1 MRFPKALAAVLVLLL
16 ALTAVMVPVAAGQD
30 KVKLRFWKMPGQA
43 PEAET
48 AFYADLITRFQAEHP
63 NVEVEHLI
71 LPWDSGFEKYTAT
84 LAGGDVPD
92 VTYQILPWLNSFQGQ
107 GALTPIESLGDST
120 ALFDG
125 VYEAIANGS
134 RSPDGN
140 HYGVPY
146 YGSHF
151 VLVVNQDVWERAGS
165 PPLPTTYA
173 EMVPFAQQLTF
184 DKNGKRPSEEGFEA
198 NNIDVFGF
206 AQPGAWEILTNY
218 VWNYFWAHGAD
229 VSSEDGKD
237 IGFNNEQGRAALQVM
252 KDMVDSGATTPINL
266 YPDAA
271 AWSEA
276 VVSGRVGMSW
286 FERFTPDMVQKYP
299 NARLKV
305 LEMPA
310 GPAGQ
315 FVVGGAGYLAIPAKS
330 EHKEEA
336 RAFIEFATNVD
347 NVKAYVRQTQ
357 LYPVKNLGD
366 NLYAGIGGPQEAFM
380 NEAALQAKYVRLTR
394 VGLPY
399 NPEEVIVA
407 EIINFLTGQ
416 KDMDTMLEDLSR
428 QVGIMAR
435 NAGM

>member
-1 MRFPKALAAVLVLLL
+1 MKASKALATVCVLLF
-16 ALTAVMVPVAAGQD
+16 ALMSVTAPNASGQD

-43 PEAET
+43 NEAET
-48 AFYADLITRFQAEHP
+48 AFYADLIKRFQAENP

-71 LPWDSGFEKYTAT
+71 IPWDSGFEKYTAT

-92 VTYQILPWLNSFQGQ
+92 VTYQILPWLNSFLGQ
-107 GALTPIESLGDST
+107 GAITPLESLGDT
-120 ALFDG
+120 APLFEG
-125 VYEAIANGS
+125 VYESIANGS
-134 RSPDGN
+134 RAPDGN

-151 VLVVNQDVWERAGS
+151 VMAVNTDVWERAGS

-173 EMVPFAQQLTF
+173 EMVPFAQKLTF
-184 DKNGKRPSEEGFEA
+184 DKNGKHPGEPDFDK
-198 NNIDVFGF
+198 NNIEVYGF
-206 AQPGAWEILTNY
+206 AQPGAWDILTNY
-218 VWNYFWAHGAD
+218 IWNYFWAYGAD

-252 KDMVDSGATTPINL
+252 KDMVDSGAATPINL

-276 VVSGRVGMSW
+276 IVSGRVGMSW
-286 FERFTPDMVQKYP
+286 MERLTPEMVEKYP
-299 NARLKV
+299 NARVKV

-310 GPAGQ
+310 GPAGK
-315 FVVGGAGYLAIPAKS
+315 FIVGGAGYLAIPAKS

-336 RAFIEFATNVD
+336 LAFIKFATNTE
-347 NVKAYVRQTQ
+347 NVTAYLRQTL
-357 LYPVKNLGD
+357 LYPVKPLGD
-366 NLYAGIGGPQEAFM
+366 NLYAGIGEPRESFM
-380 NEAALQAKYVRLTR
+380 NEAAKQAQYVRLTR

-399 NPEEVIVA
+399 NPEEVMIA
-407 EIINFLTGQ
+407 EINNFLTGQ

-428 QVGIMAR
+428 QVQIMAR